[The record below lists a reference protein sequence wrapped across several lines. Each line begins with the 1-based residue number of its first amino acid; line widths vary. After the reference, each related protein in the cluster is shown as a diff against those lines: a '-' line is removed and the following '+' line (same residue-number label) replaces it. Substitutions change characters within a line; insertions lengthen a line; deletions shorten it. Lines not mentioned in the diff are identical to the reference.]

1 MRLIRTLFLVVA
13 IGTIGGH
20 LFAEDT
26 CSGGGTIDEVKL
38 EPVTTVM
45 RKAGQL
51 NTLLKALETTG
62 LIELLE
68 GKGPITLFAP
78 TDDAFAK
85 LSKGSSAWIESKE
98 RLRTLL
104 LYHMVEGQCLS
115 THLRRLKNGS
125 PLNTLLKG
133 KRLSVAHREGH
144 LFINGAKVVRPNLLA
159 NNAVI
164 HVIDKV
170 ILPPNP

>member
-1 MRLIRTLFLVVA
+1 MRVIRTLLLVIAV
-13 IGTIGGH
+13 GVMRGH
-20 LFAEDT
+20 LVAEDT
-26 CSGGGTIDEVKL
+26 CSGGGTIEEVKL
-38 EPVTTVM
+38 EPATTVM

-62 LIELLE
+62 LMELLE

-85 LSKGSSAWIESKE
+85 LPKGSSVLTDKE

-115 THLRRLKNGS
+115 THLRRLKSGS
-125 PLNTLLKG
+125 LLNTLLKG
-133 KRLSVAHREGH
+133 KRLTVTQREGH
-144 LFINGAKVVRPNLLA
+144 LFVNGAKVVRPNLLA

-170 ILPPNP
+170 LLPPSP